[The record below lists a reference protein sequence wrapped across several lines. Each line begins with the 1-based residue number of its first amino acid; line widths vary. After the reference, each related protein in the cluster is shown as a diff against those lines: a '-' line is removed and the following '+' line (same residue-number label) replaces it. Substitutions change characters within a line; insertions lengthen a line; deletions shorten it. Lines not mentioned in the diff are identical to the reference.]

1 MKRYQ
6 DYLPAIVLVIILVL
20 AWQAY
25 AASGLVS
32 STILPTPSSIMTTLV
47 SNRSILWG
55 HSLQT
60 LSETLIGL
68 GLAILL
74 GVGFGIALFI
84 SSKLR
89 KALYPLLVVSQTV
102 PIIALAPLLL
112 IWFGFDLVPKV
123 IVVVL
128 YCFYPIS
135 ISVLGGITTADDQL
149 VDLMKSLH
157 ASRWQTLRYVQLP
170 AALPAFFS
178 GLKIATTYAISGAV
192 VGEYVGAYK
201 GLGIYM
207 ETAAHADAINAVFAA
222 IFVIVGLSILLLSL
236 VIVIEKWAVP
246 WKDIRD

>member
-1 MKRYQ
+1 MKRYT
-6 DYLPAIVLVIILVL
+6 DYLPAAALVVVIVL

-25 AASGLVS
+25 TASGLVS
-32 STILPTPSSIMTTLV
+32 SAILPTPTSIMSTLV
-47 SNRSILWG
+47 SNRSVLWG

-68 GLAILL
+68 IIAVLL
-74 GVGFGIALFI
+74 GVGFAITLFL
-84 SSKLR
+84 SAKLR
-89 KALYPLLVVSQTV
+89 KALYPLLVISQTV

-135 ISVLGGITTADDQL
+135 ISVLGGIRGADDHL
-149 VDLMKSLH
+149 VDLMKSLR
-157 ASRWQTLRYVQLP
+157 ASRLQTLRYVQLP

-178 GLKIATTYAISGAV
+178 GLKIATTYAITGAV

-222 IFVIVGLSILLLSL
+222 IFVIVGLSLLLLGL
-236 VIVIEKWAVP
+236 VMLIEKWAIP
-246 WKDIRD
+246 WKDVHG